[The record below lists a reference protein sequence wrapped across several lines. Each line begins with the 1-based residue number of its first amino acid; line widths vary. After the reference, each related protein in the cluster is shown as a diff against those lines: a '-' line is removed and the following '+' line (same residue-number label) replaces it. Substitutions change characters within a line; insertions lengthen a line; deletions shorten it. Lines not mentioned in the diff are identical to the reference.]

1 MSCCGAKEQLNDKC
15 FTKWHFFHT
24 QHSRDPPP
32 THTFSFLQTK
42 TLISIIVKKM
52 KCITDKS
59 ENEMKDRAKAGTGE
73 Y

>member
-24 QHSRDPPP
+24 QPSKGIPPP
-32 THTFSFLQTK
+32 FSFLQTK
-42 TLISIIVKKM
+42 TLICIIVEKM